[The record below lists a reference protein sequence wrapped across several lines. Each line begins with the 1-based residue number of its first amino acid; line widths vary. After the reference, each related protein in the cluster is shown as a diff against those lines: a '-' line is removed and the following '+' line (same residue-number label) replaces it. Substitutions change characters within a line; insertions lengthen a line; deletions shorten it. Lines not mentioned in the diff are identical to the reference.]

1 MELGFILF
9 AIFVIIITVGG
20 FAAVVYRIIKFFKN
34 RSLPSIGIKKSIE
47 KKQLERERIKR
58 ERIERERIE
67 KERIETEIIEKE
79 QKKIDD
85 AEAVAVKVATNKK
98 RGVLPKGF
106 EAKPTLPLNHP
117 MKIPEYLK
125 PKIANDYVKKREQ
138 KKSTIK
144 PKPTLPLNHPM
155 KIPEYLKPKT
165 DEDYVKKREQL
176 ERERIEREQLE
187 RERIKRERIEREQ
200 LERERIEREQL
211 ERERIK
217 RERIE
222 REREH
227 NEQTF
232 LSTSKLLD
240 RIKNKKEF
248 DKDRKFAYS
257 LFHLTHIDNLEN
269 ILSNGILSHDL
280 AMSKTPKRI
289 SNDEIVKRRSKK
301 PISPGH
307 TLSYYAN
314 FYFNA
319 RNPML
324 YQKVLEL
331 GNLSKNIIV
340 FEIDYPLSD
349 FEGVIYVSDGNCAN
363 NNTRIESILKSEDTD
378 ANPTQSIW
386 GFINYIL
393 TVSSWKDKDK
403 PEEAEKKRRI
413 MAECLIPKKVDISFI
428 HTIHV
433 KNNDIEEKINRIIL
447 DKSPNFKNIKV
458 KQNPEMFFSSWG
470 L

>member
-9 AIFVIIITVGG
+9 VIFVIIITVGG
-20 FAAVVYRIIKFFKN
+20 FAVVVYRIIKFFKN

-125 PKIANDYVKKREQ
+125 PKIANDYVKKKEQ

-165 DEDYVKKREQL
+165 DEDYVKKKELL
-176 ERERIEREQLE
+176 E
-187 RERIKRERIEREQ
+187 
-200 LERERIEREQL
+200 
-211 ERERIK
+211 

-248 DKDRKFAYS
+248 DKDRKFAYP
-257 LFHLTHIDNLEN
+257 LFHLTHIDNLED

-280 AMSKTPKRI
+280 AMSKNPKRI

-324 YQKVLEL
+324 YQKVVEL

-349 FEGVIYVSDGNCAN
+349 FEDVIYVSDGNCAN
-363 NNTRIESILKSEDTD
+363 NDTRIESILNSEDTD

-413 MAECLIPKKVDISFI
+413 MAECLIPKKVDIPFI

-447 DKSPNFKNIKV
+447 DNSPNFKNIQV